1 MAFHGAVFVSGVP
14 MTTRI
19 LIADDE
25 PLIRLNL
32 RETLQEQGYLV
43 VGEAGDG
50 QSALNMVRQLR
61 PDLVL
66 LDIKMPHMDGLT
78 AAKVMHDESLAPVLL
93 LTAYSSRDLVV
104 QARDAGV
111 LGYLIKPVRDAELM
125 PLIEVTLARWAEQ
138 SSRKR
143 ELHQLRTRIESRKH
157 IERAKGYLM
166 DSQGLSEAEA
176 FRKIQ
181 QLAMNSRKTMH
192 EVAQAIL
199 LAQQIAL

>member
-1 MAFHGAVFVSGVP
+1 VFFWEQL
-14 MTTRI
+14 MTIRI

-25 PLIRLNL
+25 PLIRMNL
-32 RETLQEQGYLV
+32 RETLVDQGYLV

-50 QSALNMVRQLR
+50 QSAVNMTRQLR

-66 LDIKMPHMDGLT
+66 LDIKMPHMDGLE
-78 AAKVMHDESLAPVLL
+78 AAKVIQEEGLAPVLL
-93 LTAYSSRDLVV
+93 LTAYSSRDLVMR
-104 QARDAGV
+104 ARDAGV

-125 PLIEVTLARWAEQ
+125 PLIEVTLARWGEHN
-138 SSRKR
+138 SRKR
-143 ELHQLRTRIESRKH
+143 ELGQLKDRIESRKL

-166 DSQGLSEAEA
+166 DSQGLSESEA

-181 QLAMNSRKTMH
+181 QLAMNSRKTMR

-199 LAQQIAL
+199 LAQQIAS

>member
-1 MAFHGAVFVSGVP
+1 

-25 PLIRLNL
+25 PLIRMNL

-43 VGEAGDG
+43 VGEVGDG
-50 QSALNMVRQLR
+50 QSAVNLTRQLR

-66 LDIKMPHMDGLT
+66 LDVKMPHMDGVA
-78 AAKVMHDESLAPVLL
+78 AAKVIVGEALAPVLL
-93 LTAYSSRDLVV
+93 LTAYSSRELVD
-104 QARDAGV
+104 QAREAGV

-125 PLIEVTLARWAEQ
+125 PLIEVTIARWGEQ
-138 SSRKR
+138 VDRRK
-143 ELHQLRTRIESRKH
+143 ELSQLKDRLETRKLV
-157 IERAKGYLM
+157 ERAKGALM
-166 DSQGLSEAEA
+166 DQQGLTESEA

-181 QLAMNSRKTMH
+181 QLAMNSRKTMR

-199 LAQQIAL
+199 LAQQLTV

>member
-1 MAFHGAVFVSGVP
+1 ME
-14 MTTRI
+14 TRI

-25 PLIRLNL
+25 PLIRMNL

-50 QSALNMVRQLR
+50 LSAVNMTRQLR

-66 LDIKMPHMDGLT
+66 LDIKMPNMDGLA
-78 AAKVMHDESLAPVLL
+78 AAKLIHDETLAPVLL
-93 LTAYSSRDLVV
+93 LTAYSSRELVV

-125 PLIEVTLARWAEQ
+125 PLIEVTLARWGEQ
-138 SSRKR
+138 AGRKR
-143 ELHQLRTRIESRKH
+143 ELAQLRDRLETRKM
-157 IERAKGYLM
+157 IERAKGHLM
-166 DSQGLSEAEA
+166 DSQGLNEAEA

-181 QLAMNSRKTMH
+181 QLAMNSRKTMR
-192 EVAQAIL
+192 EVAQAIM
-199 LAQQIAL
+199 LAQQIAM

>member
-1 MAFHGAVFVSGVP
+1 MD
-14 MTTRI
+14 TRI

-25 PLIRLNL
+25 PLIRMNL

-50 QSALNMVRQLR
+50 LSAVNMTRQLR

-66 LDIKMPHMDGLT
+66 FDVKMPHLDGLA
-78 AAKVMHDESLAPVLL
+78 AAKIIHDEALCPVLL
-93 LTAYSSRDLVV
+93 LTAYSSRELVA

-125 PLIEVTLARWAEQ
+125 PLIEVTMARWGEQ
-138 SSRKR
+138 SGRKK
-143 ELHQLRTRIESRKH
+143 ELAQLRDRLETRKL

-166 DSQGLSEAEA
+166 DSQSLNEAEA

-181 QLAMNSRKTMH
+181 QLAMNSRKTMR
-192 EVAQAIL
+192 EVAQAIM
-199 LAQQIAL
+199 LAQQIAS

>member
-1 MAFHGAVFVSGVP
+1 VFFWEQL
-14 MTTRI
+14 MTIRI

-25 PLIRLNL
+25 PLIRMNL
-32 RETLQEQGYLV
+32 RETLVDQGYLV

-50 QSALNMVRQLR
+50 QSAVNMTRQLR

-66 LDIKMPHMDGLT
+66 LDIKMPHMDGLE
-78 AAKVMHDESLAPVLL
+78 AAKAIQEEGLAPVLL
-93 LTAYSSRDLVV
+93 LTAYSSRDLVMR
-104 QARDAGV
+104 ARDAGV

-125 PLIEVTLARWAEQ
+125 PLIEVTLARWGEHN
-138 SSRKR
+138 SRKR
-143 ELHQLRTRIESRKH
+143 ELGQLKDRIESRKL

-166 DSQGLSEAEA
+166 DSQGLSESEA

-181 QLAMNSRKTMH
+181 QLAMNSRKTMR

-199 LAQQIAL
+199 LAQQIAS

>member
-1 MAFHGAVFVSGVP
+1 

-25 PLIRLNL
+25 PLIRMNL

-43 VGEAGDG
+43 VGEVGDG
-50 QSALNMVRQLR
+50 QSAVNLTRQLR

-66 LDIKMPHMDGLT
+66 LDVKMPHLDGIS
-78 AAKVMHDESLAPVLL
+78 AARQIVGEGIAPALL
-93 LTAYSSRDLVV
+93 LTAYSSRELVE

-138 SSRKR
+138 VDRRK
-143 ELHQLRTRIESRKH
+143 ELTQLRDRLETRKLV
-157 IERAKGYLM
+157 ERAKGHLM
-166 DSQGLSEAEA
+166 DQQGLSEAEA

-181 QLAMNSRKTMH
+181 QLAMNSRKTMR

-199 LAQQIAL
+199 LAQQLTA

>member
-1 MAFHGAVFVSGVP
+1 ME
-14 MTTRI
+14 TRI

-25 PLIRLNL
+25 ALIRMNL

-50 QSALNMVRQLR
+50 QSAVNMTRQLR

-66 LDIKMPHMDGLT
+66 LDVKMPHMDGL
-78 AAKVMHDESLAPVLL
+78 AAARAIHTEALAPVLL
-93 LTAYSSRDLVV
+93 LTAYSSRELVAE
-104 QARDAGV
+104 ARDAGV

-125 PLIEVTLARWAEQ
+125 PLIEVTMARWNEQ
-138 SSRKR
+138 AGRKK
-143 ELHQLRTRIESRKH
+143 ELAQLRDRLETRKM

-166 DSQGLSEAEA
+166 DSQNLNEADA

-181 QLAMNSRKTMH
+181 QLAMNSRKTMR
-192 EVAQAIL
+192 EVAQAIM
-199 LAQQIAL
+199 LAQQLVS

>member
-1 MAFHGAVFVSGVP
+1 

-25 PLIRLNL
+25 PLIRMNL
-32 RETLQEQGYLV
+32 RESLHEQGYLV

-50 QSALNMVRQLR
+50 ESALNMTRQLR
-61 PDLVL
+61 PDLAL
-66 LDIKMPHMDGLT
+66 LDIKMPHMDGLQ
-78 AAKVMHDESLAPVLL
+78 AAKTIADEGLAPVLL
-93 LTAYSSRDLVV
+93 LTAYSSRELVA

-125 PLIEVTLARWAEQ
+125 PLIEVSLARWAEQ
-138 SSRKR
+138 TSRKK
-143 ELHQLRTRIESRKH
+143 ELGQLRHRVESRKQ
-157 IERAKGYLM
+157 IERAKGVLM
-166 DSQGLSEAEA
+166 DTQGLSEAEA

-199 LAQQIAL
+199 LAQQIAS

>member
-1 MAFHGAVFVSGVP
+1 ME
-14 MTTRI
+14 TRI

-25 PLIRLNL
+25 ALIRMNL

-50 QSALNMVRQLR
+50 QSALNMTRQIR

-66 LDIKMPHMDGLT
+66 LDVKMPHMDGLT
-78 AAKVMHDESLAPVLL
+78 VARAIHADALAPVLL
-93 LTAYSSRDLVV
+93 LTAYSSRELVIE
-104 QARDAGV
+104 ARDAGV

-125 PLIEVTLARWAEQ
+125 PLIEVTMARWNEQ
-138 SSRKR
+138 MSRKK
-143 ELHQLRTRIESRKH
+143 ELAHLRDRIETRKM

-166 DSQGLSEAEA
+166 DSQNLNEADA

-181 QLAMNSRKTMH
+181 QLAMNSRKTMR
-192 EVAQAIL
+192 EVAQAIM
-199 LAQQIAL
+199 LAQQLAS

>member
-1 MAFHGAVFVSGVP
+1 ME
-14 MTTRI
+14 TRI

-25 PLIRLNL
+25 ALIRMNL

-50 QSALNMVRQLR
+50 QSAVNMTRQLR

-66 LDIKMPHMDGLT
+66 LDVKMPHMDGL
-78 AAKVMHDESLAPVLL
+78 AAARAIHAEALAPVLL
-93 LTAYSSRDLVV
+93 LTAYSSRELVAE
-104 QARDAGV
+104 ARDAGV

-125 PLIEVTLARWAEQ
+125 PLIEVTMARWNEQ
-138 SSRKR
+138 AGRKK
-143 ELHQLRTRIESRKH
+143 ELAQLRDRIETRKM

-166 DSQGLSEAEA
+166 DSQNLNEADA

-181 QLAMNSRKTMH
+181 QLAMNSRKTMR
-192 EVAQAIL
+192 EVAQAIM
-199 LAQQIAL
+199 LAQQLAS